1 MTTYIDHDA
10 AQERLFEITADE
22 ALLRR
27 FRAQLK
33 ASGHLN
39 KLLMEMH
46 NANLSLD
53 YVLFGH
59 GKPLLPKSKN
69 KA

>member
-1 MTTYIDHDA
+1 MTNSHLFLDA
-10 AQERLFEITADE
+10 ACERLSKNTAD
-22 ALLRR
+22 ASILGR
-27 FRAQLK
+27 FKPLMQ

-59 GKPLLPKSKN
+59 GKPLLPKSKS
-69 KA
+69 